1 MNGAF
6 WPVIGTLGDHPVRPG
21 CQSIPKCI
29 SRVPGRARARAH
41 MHPRQGLSPASRER
55 LRTRI
60 GCGPPCAR
68 IRSAARVY
76 KGLGTR
82 ARSRPGA
89 VACVC
94 RERDLASAHRAREA
108 PMRTHPRSGAWRACP
123 RAVPRRG
130 AYEGARLRARAP
142 HACAQSCS
150 RPRAHRPM
158 RSRAGARRT
167 PVRGRLQLC
176 LRVFAV
182 CGRVVRA
189 SSPA

>member
-68 IRSAARVY
+68 IRSAGRVY

-130 AYEGARLRARAP
+130 ALARACAPARAPMRARVCAPVRLMRARSRARARVRI
-142 HACAQSCS
+142 ALCD
-150 RPRAHRPM
+150 RAR
-158 RSRAGARRT
+158 
-167 PVRGRLQLC
+167 VRD
-176 LRVFAV
+176 A
-182 CGRVVRA
+182 
-189 SSPA
+189 PP